1 MEKKKIL
8 FLGGIFS
15 LIDVVNKAKELG
27 YYTIVTDY
35 YDLERSPA
43 KKVADKYYMISLADI
58 DEVVKMIKEENISG
72 VITGFT
78 DSYLEYYYEI
88 CKKAG
93 LPCYGNL
100 EQFMLCTNKE
110 KFKDICRK
118 YGVAV
123 IPEYDIK
130 ENYSQEDLKQIEYP
144 VVVKPVDNSGSRG
157 VFICHNEQEFIS
169 SFEEALSYSPTKN
182 VLVEKY
188 IEGDG
193 MSWYYTII
201 DGTPILS
208 AITDTTFYYPSER
221 VAPMRCG
228 QLFPSRHLKEYM
240 DTAHNNVKNM
250 IKGLGM
256 KNGVLFLQGFYGD
269 GKFLIYEPGY
279 RLNGGSTY
287 RLIEKC
293 CGYNQIE
300 MLINF
305 AVTGKM
311 TKEENILRLEQP
323 DFNGNYGFLLVIPLK
338 KGKIK
343 KVKGVEKIKELPDV
357 DLYIQEYFEGEEVKV
372 LGTTRANFAYILIV
386 SDTKKELANT
396 IKSIHDNLIIENEY
410 GEDMIFARYDNNE
423 LQEQQSNIVNV
434 EEQYID
440 GEKDMMVV

>member
-1 MEKKKIL
+1 MEQKKIL

-15 LIDVVNKAKELG
+15 LIDVVQKAKEMG

-43 KKVADKYYMISLADI
+43 KKVADKYYMISLADV
-58 DEVVKMIKEENISG
+58 DEVVKMIKEENVSG

-110 KFKDICRK
+110 KFKNICRE
-118 YGVAV
+118 YGVNV
-123 IPEYDIK
+123 IPEYHIK
-130 ENYSQEDLKQIEYP
+130 ENYSPEDLKQIKYP

-193 MSWYYTII
+193 MSWYYTIV
-201 DGTPILS
+201 DGNPILS
-208 AITDTTFYYPSER
+208 AITDTTFYYPSKR

-228 QLFPSRHLKEYM
+228 QLFPSKHLKEYM
-240 DTAHNNVKNM
+240 ETAYHNVKNM

-256 KNGVLFLQGFYGD
+256 KNGVLFLQGFYDD
-269 GKFLIYEPGY
+269 GNFLIYEPGY

-311 TKEENILRLEQP
+311 TDEDNVSKLEQP
-323 DFNGNYGFLLVIPLK
+323 DFNGKYGFLLVIPLK

-343 KVKGVEKIKELPDV
+343 KVSGVDFVKELPDV
-357 DLYIQEYFEGEEVKV
+357 DLFIQEYFEGEEVAV

-386 SDTKKELANT
+386 SNSKEELAET
-396 IKSIHDNLIIENEY
+396 IKSIHENLIIENEDD
-410 GEDMIFARYDNNE
+410 EDMIFARYNYEE
-423 LQEQQSNIVNV
+423 LL
-434 EEQYID
+434 D
-440 GEKDMMVV
+440 